1 MENDPKS
8 SIYGVILRMRKRTL
22 NRAYAPMSSHP
33 DSEDLF
39 GMKLLYDI
47 IIFFLCGCIGWTG
60 TLFLWSEL
68 LLVTKQFRK
77 VLNQSLSFLILFLF
91 QLLIFQKVLIGFE
104 FFKFCDFWLFA
115 IFKSF
120 RFPSAMDDDI
130 EKRNYQTLL
139 EYVMYNFYV
148 SCPYNQVYG
157 SDLTNL
163 EVLAIFYSSSN
174 IK

>member
-1 MENDPKS
+1 MAALTTRTDNTATNVVSDPISTYDSRDVLFS
-8 SIYGVILRMRKRTL
+8 SALSVFISP
-22 NRAYAPMSSHP
+22 N
-33 DSEDLF
+33 F
-39 GMKLLYDI
+39 
-47 IIFFLCGCIGWTG
+47 
-60 TLFLWSEL
+60 LFLFPFGSEL

-77 VLNQSLSFLILFLF
+77 VLNKSLSFLISFLF
-91 QLLIFQKVLIGFE
+91 QLLLFQKVLIGFE

-120 RFPSAMDDDI
+120 RFPSAMDDEI
-130 EKRNYQTLL
+130 EKRNYQTIL
-139 EYVMYNFYV
+139 EYVMYTFYA
-148 SCPYNQVYG
+148 SCPYNQVDG

>member
-1 MENDPKS
+1 MAALTTRTDNTATNFVSDPIS
-8 SIYGVILRMRKRTL
+8 TYNSRDVLFS
-22 NRAYAPMSSHP
+22 RALSVFISPTFYFLFLF
-33 DSEDLF
+33 LF
-39 GMKLLYDI
+39 G
-47 IIFFLCGCIGWTG
+47 
-60 TLFLWSEL
+60 SEL
-68 LLVTKQFRK
+68 LLVTEQFRK
-77 VLNQSLSFLILFLF
+77 VLNKSLSFLISFLF
-91 QLLIFQKVLIGFE
+91 QLLLFQEVLIGFE

-120 RFPSAMDDDI
+120 RFASAMDDEI
-130 EKRNYQTLL
+130 EKRNYQTIL

-148 SCPYNQVYG
+148 SSPYNQVDG

>member
-1 MENDPKS
+1 MAALTTRTDNTATNVVPDPIS
-8 SIYGVILRMRKRTL
+8 TYNSRDVLFS
-22 NRAYAPMSSHP
+22 RALSVFIFPNF
-33 DSEDLF
+33 LF
-39 GMKLLYDI
+39 SFG
-47 IIFFLCGCIGWTG
+47 
-60 TLFLWSEL
+60 SEL

-77 VLNQSLSFLILFLF
+77 VLNKSLSFLILFLS
-91 QLLIFQKVLIGFE
+91 QLLLFQKVLIGFE
-104 FFKFCDFWLFA
+104 FFKFCNFWIFA
-115 IFKSF
+115 ILKSF
-120 RFPSAMDDDI
+120 SQCL

-148 SCPYNQVYG
+148 SCPYNHVDG